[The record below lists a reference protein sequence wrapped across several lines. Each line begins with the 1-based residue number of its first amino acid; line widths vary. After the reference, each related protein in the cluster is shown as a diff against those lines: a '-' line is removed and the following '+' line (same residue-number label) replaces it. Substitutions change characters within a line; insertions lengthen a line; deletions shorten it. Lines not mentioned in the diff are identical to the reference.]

1 MSIFHRNLRLST
13 SRCGFTLVEL
23 LVVIAIVA
31 VLIGLLLPAVQKVRE
46 SASRT
51 VCGNNLKQ
59 IGLAFHMHHD
69 QYGLF
74 PTAGLGDS
82 VEGPRSF
89 ANGIPAVGTDQNW
102 SWGYQILPFIE
113 QEALWNNP
121 SDQIV
126 RGTPITIYFCP
137 TRRKPVA
144 LSGGDWQVFDYPVAM
159 TDYAGNAGTSTQ
171 DGDGGGIEGF
181 GYDGMVAANQVGAIT
196 FAMITDGASNT
207 MLVGEKHMNLAFV
220 TSECQ
225 PDDNAGYTAP
235 IQDDVARWAVYPPAP
250 DFRGPEY
257 TADTIH
263 PGIWQFGSSHL
274 IGFQSVFAD
283 GSVHVIRFSVDLTVF
298 QRAASRYDGQSFDF
312 DDL

>member
-1 MSIFHRNLRLST
+1 MLIFCRKTRLRT
-13 SRCGFTLVEL
+13 SRVGFTLIEL
-23 LVVIAIVA
+23 LVVIAIIA

-46 SASRT
+46 SANRV

-59 IGLAFHMHHD
+59 IGLAFQLHHD

-74 PTAGLGDS
+74 PTAGTGEN
-82 VEGPRSF
+82 VEGPRTF
-89 ANGIPAVGTDQNW
+89 VNGMPAVGTAQDW

-113 QEALWNNP
+113 QEALWANP
-121 SDQIV
+121 NDQTV
-126 RGTPITIYFCP
+126 RSTPIHIYFCP

-144 LSGGDWQVFDYPVAM
+144 LSGGYWQVFDYPVAM
-159 TDYAGNAGTSTQ
+159 TDYAGNAGTSVQ

-196 FAMITDGASNT
+196 FSMITDGASNT
-207 MLVGEKHMNLAFV
+207 MLVGEKHMNLNFV

-235 IQDDVARWAVYPPAP
+235 LQDDVARWAVFPPAP

-257 TADTIH
+257 TAATLQ
-263 PGIWQFGSSHL
+263 PGIWQFGSSHQV
-274 IGFQSVFAD
+274 GFQSVFAD
-283 GSVHVIRFSVDLTVF
+283 GAVRTIHFNVNLTIF
-298 QRAASRYDGQSFDF
+298 QRAASRDDGQPYNL